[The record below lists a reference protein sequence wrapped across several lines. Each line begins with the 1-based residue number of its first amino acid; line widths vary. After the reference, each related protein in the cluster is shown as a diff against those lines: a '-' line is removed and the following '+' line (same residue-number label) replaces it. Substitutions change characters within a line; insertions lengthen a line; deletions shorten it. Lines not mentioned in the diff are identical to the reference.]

1 MSVVQGTSA
10 PGTPAPVTNPV
21 YRTTVADLIALG
33 KPRVTFLVIVTAFGG
48 MWLSPMPLH
57 LGYTLLALFAINLV
71 VYGASALNM
80 YLEVD
85 TDALMV
91 RTRNRPL
98 PSGRM
103 NPELALWIGLAASVV
118 SVALCTLCLNP
129 LTGLLAALSLIIYVL
144 AYTPWKRRSTLALII
159 GAIPGAAPPLM
170 GWTAATGRID
180 PGGLTLFFIL
190 FVWQIPHFL
199 AISIFRKDDYVAA
212 GLKVVPGVLG
222 VAATKVRIALY
233 AALLGVTT
241 LPAYATGIS
250 SRAYLWVA
258 VPLSLG
264 FLVLAVSGLRV
275 DSTPESD
282 NVWARRV
289 FVATLFHLPI
299 VILALAI
306 FRRV

>member
-1 MSVVQGTSA
+1 MSSA
-10 PGTPAPVTNPV
+10 PVPAAPARAH
-21 YRTTVADLIALG
+21 RTTLSDLVALG
-33 KPRVTFLVIVTAFGG
+33 KPNVTFLVIVTAFGG

-57 LGYTLLALFAINLV
+57 LGYTLFSLVAINLV

-85 TDALMV
+85 TDALMT
-91 RTRNRPL
+91 RTQNRPL

-103 NPELALWIGLAASVV
+103 DPEVALWIGIGTSVLA
-118 SVALCTLCLNP
+118 VALCTFFLNP
-129 LTGLLAALSLIIYVL
+129 LTGLLGALSLVIYVA

-199 AISIFRKDDYVAA
+199 AISIFRKDEYVRA

-241 LPAYATGIS
+241 LPAYATGLS
-250 SRAYLWVA
+250 SREYLWVA
-258 VPLSLG
+258 IPLSLG
-264 FLVLAVSGLRV
+264 FLLLSVSGHRV

-282 NVWARRV
+282 RLWARRV
-289 FVATLFHLPI
+289 FFATLFHLPI
-299 VILALAI
+299 VIVALAI

>member
-1 MSVVQGTSA
+1 MSSA
-10 PGTPAPVTNPV
+10 PVPAAPARAH
-21 YRTTVADLIALG
+21 RTTLSDLVALG
-33 KPRVTFLVIVTAFGG
+33 KPNVTFLVIVTAFGG

-57 LGYTLLALFAINLV
+57 LGYTLFSLVAINLV

-85 TDALMV
+85 TDALMT
-91 RTRNRPL
+91 RTQNRPL

-103 NPELALWIGLAASVV
+103 DPEVALWIGIGTSVLA
-118 SVALCTLCLNP
+118 VALCTFFLNP
-129 LTGLLAALSLIIYVL
+129 LTGLLGALSLVIYVA

-199 AISIFRKDDYVAA
+199 AISIFRKDEYVRA

-241 LPAYATGIS
+241 LPAYATGLS
-250 SRAYLWVA
+250 SREYLWVA
-258 VPLSLG
+258 IPLSLG
-264 FLVLAVSGLRV
+264 FLLLSVSGLRV
-275 DSTPESD
+275 DSTP
-282 NVWARRV
+282 
-289 FVATLFHLPI
+289 
-299 VILALAI
+299 
-306 FRRV
+306 